1 MLSEVQVMT
10 VSPSSK
16 RVSWLLGI
24 YWRQRRILCDLCH
37 FFAHLGPD
45 PEGEPGLASASM
57 PFSPCPYRK
66 LTL

>member
-37 FFAHLGPD
+37 FFAHLGTQSS
-45 PEGEPGLASASM
+45 GRRAQPGFGVAHVLFA
-57 PFSPCPYRK
+57 K
-66 LTL
+66 T